1 MHKAEKL
8 SLIALALLAFAGN
21 SLLCRVALKG
31 GAIDAASFTSV
42 RLVSGAML
50 LFAVLAWQQGR
61 RGQSQATPRLPGDN
75 RSAMALFVY
84 ASAFSWAYLSM
95 SAATGALLL
104 FGAVQVTMIA
114 FGLFRGER
122 LLALQWAGLLL
133 AVAGVIWL
141 VLPGLAAPPLLACVA
156 MLLAGIAWGVY
167 SLRGGRK
174 GLKGAP
180 SPHPTAVTAGN
191 FLRAIP
197 LALGVSLIT
206 WTQQHW
212 SVQGLLY
219 ALASGALTSGLGY
232 AIWYR
237 VLPYLPATHAAT
249 VQLGVPALAAFGGMV
264 LLGESMTWTLAGASA
279 AILGGIALVMWGRA
293 TPG

>member
-1 MHKAEKL
+1 
-8 SLIALALLAFAGN
+8 
-21 SLLCRVALKG
+21 
-31 GAIDAASFTSV
+31 
-42 RLVSGAML
+42 
-50 LFAVLAWQQGR
+50 
-61 RGQSQATPRLPGDN
+61 
-75 RSAMALFVY
+75 
-84 ASAFSWAYLSM
+84 
-95 SAATGALLL
+95 
-104 FGAVQVTMIA
+104 
-114 FGLFRGER
+114 
-122 LLALQWAGLLL
+122 
-133 AVAGVIWL
+133 
-141 VLPGLAAPPLLACVA
+141 
-156 MLLAGIAWGVY
+156 
-167 SLRGGRK
+167 
-174 GLKGAP
+174 
-180 SPHPTAVTAGN
+180 
-191 FLRAIP
+191 
-197 LALGVSLIT
+197 VSLIT